1 MARSS
6 FYYYQKQNKLP
17 DKYKAIKKLI
27 KSIYH
32 KHKGRYGYRRI
43 TDELQNQGIVINHK
57 TVLRLMKSLGL
68 KSVIRIRKYKSY
80 NFMICLL
87 VWVIFFR

>member
-6 FYYYQKQNKLP
+6 FYYYQKQIRLT
-17 DKYKAIKKLI
+17 DKYIEIKESI

-43 TDELQNQGIVINHK
+43 TDVLNNNGVVINHK
-57 TVLRLMKSLGL
+57 TVLRLMNLLGL
-68 KSVIRIRKYKSY
+68 KVS
-80 NFMICLL
+80 LE
-87 VWVIFFR
+87 